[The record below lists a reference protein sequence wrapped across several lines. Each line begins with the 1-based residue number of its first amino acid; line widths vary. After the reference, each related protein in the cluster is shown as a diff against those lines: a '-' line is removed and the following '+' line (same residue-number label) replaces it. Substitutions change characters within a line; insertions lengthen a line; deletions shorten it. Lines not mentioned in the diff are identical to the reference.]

1 MSDVRKRNEETVSNK
16 TETRVRT
23 HCHRAWQ
30 TGPQVVQHDVPLNLT
45 PNPFNPPPPF
55 GYIIRV
61 DKWKSFFAS
70 QTKFKSK
77 KCKNRFDEQTNC
89 WNVKTTSS
97 QHSFKNI
104 SKHFY
109 CAQDSENLSYSFLF
123 ACNLNIILLTATCVV
138 SVKNAVIMSFKS
150 KILFACAPCVH

>member
-1 MSDVRKRNEETVSNK
+1 MSGKGMKKQFQIRQRREWEHTATVHGRLDLRWYNMMYPLILLQ
-16 TETRVRT
+16 T
-23 HCHRAWQ
+23 H
-30 TGPQVVQHDVPLNLT
+30 LT
-45 PNPFNPPPPF
+45 PPPPF